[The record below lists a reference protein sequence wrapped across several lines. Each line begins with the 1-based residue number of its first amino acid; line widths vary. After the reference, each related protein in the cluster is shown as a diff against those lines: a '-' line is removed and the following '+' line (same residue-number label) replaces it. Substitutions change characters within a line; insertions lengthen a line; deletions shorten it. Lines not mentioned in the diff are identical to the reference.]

1 MSKHLNLFGVLPILL
16 SSAIVLISCNNPGSD
31 KKKTESAG
39 ETKIMSK
46 EDMIK
51 RGDYIVTTASCND
64 CHSPKIMTAMGPIA
78 DSTKL
83 LSGHPANDPLPPLDA
98 KPTQPGNWIYI
109 TPDLTAFVGPW
120 GISYTA
126 NLTPDSATGIGAWTE
141 ETFINTL
148 RTGKHL
154 GNGRDIL
161 PPMPWNYAGKLT
173 DDDLKAVFAYLKSL
187 PAVSNRVPA
196 PVSPPDVAKM
206 AAKK

>member
-1 MSKHLNLFGVLPILL
+1 MRKRVYLSFAILIAGFAFYL
-16 SSAIVLISCNNPGSD
+16 IGCNSASD
-31 KKKTESAG
+31 EKKEQGDGTEAKTM
-39 ETKIMSK
+39 TK
-46 EDMIK
+46 EDMVK

-64 CHSPKIMTAMGPIA
+64 CHSPKVMTQMGPVE

-83 LSGHPANDPLPPLDA
+83 LSGHPANEPLPPLDA

-109 TPDLTAFVGPW
+109 APDLTVIVGPW

-126 NLTPDSATGIGAWTE
+126 NLTPDSATGIGAWSE
-141 ETFINTL
+141 QTFINTI
-148 RTGKHL
+148 RNGKHL
-154 GNGRDIL
+154 GNGRPIL
-161 PPMPWNYAGKLT
+161 PPMPWNYVAKLT

-187 PAVSNRVPA
+187 PAISNRVPA

>member
-1 MSKHLNLFGVLPILL
+1 MRKRVYLSFAILIAGFAFYL
-16 SSAIVLISCNNPGSD
+16 IGCNSAPD
-31 KKKTESAG
+31 EKKEQSNGPEAKTM
-39 ETKIMSK
+39 TK
-46 EDMIK
+46 EDMVK

-64 CHSPKIMTAMGPIA
+64 CHSPKKMTQMGPVE

-83 LSGHPANDPLPPLDA
+83 LSGHPANEPLPPLDT

-109 TPDLTAFVGPW
+109 SPDLTVFVGPW

-126 NLTPDSATGIGAWTE
+126 NLTPDSATGIGAWSE
-141 ETFINTL
+141 QTFINTI
-148 RTGKHL
+148 RNGKHL
-154 GNGRDIL
+154 GNGRPIL
-161 PPMPWNYAGKLT
+161 PPMPWNYVAKLT

-187 PAVSNRVPA
+187 PPISNKVPA